1 MTTTTTSSST
11 FKPSKNHDGFKIK
24 YHFML
29 EFNAYDL
36 ICPKI
41 SFDRVQYRVAYMNFH
56 VYYFSYSLDVI
67 TAFFIATKAMEK
79 SIRAGKP

>member
-1 MTTTTTSSST
+1 
-11 FKPSKNHDGFKIK
+11 
-24 YHFML
+24 ML

-67 TAFFIATKAMEK
+67 TAFFIATKAIEK
-79 SIRAGKP
+79 NLFGLENRKENHFVE

>member
-1 MTTTTTSSST
+1 
-11 FKPSKNHDGFKIK
+11 
-24 YHFML
+24 ML

-41 SFDRVQYRVAYMNFH
+41 SFDRLQYRVAYMNFH

-67 TAFFIATKAMEK
+67 TAFFIATKATY
-79 SIRAGKP
+79 GKNLFGLENRKENHFVE